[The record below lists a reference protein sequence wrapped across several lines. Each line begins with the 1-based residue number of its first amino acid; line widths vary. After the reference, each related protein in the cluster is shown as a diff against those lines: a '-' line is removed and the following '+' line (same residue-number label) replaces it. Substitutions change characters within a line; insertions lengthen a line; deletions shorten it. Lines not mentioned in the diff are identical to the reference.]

1 MLRVL
6 RTIDSLVVKAAL
18 GAAMVLLALMSG
30 VTFYQVITR
39 FVFESPSIWSEVAA
53 RSLMIWMVYLGLVAV
68 LRSGSLISIDLV
80 FDLAPEPMR
89 KALAIVMAGLTLAVL
104 GVMIWYGWAMAER
117 TSSQGLAG
125 LANPLTGRPISI
137 GLVYAAVP
145 IGAALS
151 VIAVVARLAEDLGR
165 SGPTEHAIV
174 HEI

>member
-1 MLRVL
+1 
-6 RTIDSLVVKAAL
+6 
-18 GAAMVLLALMSG
+18 
-30 VTFYQVITR
+30 
-39 FVFESPSIWSEVAA
+39 
-53 RSLMIWMVYLGLVAV
+53 
-68 LRSGSLISIDLV
+68 
-80 FDLAPEPMR
+80 MR

-104 GVMIWYGWAMAER
+104 GVMIWHGWAMAER

-145 IGAALS
+145 IGATLS